1 MTERQFT
8 ILVDLI
14 LGRARWL
21 REYSR
26 GRFNHID
33 RELALIKAGLVG
45 SDPAIQKTIDDLTA
59 ELNAASDSLDAV
71 QK

>member
-14 LGRARWL
+14 LGRARWMDG
-21 REYSR
+21 RNR
-26 GRFNHID
+26 ARFNHID
-33 RELALIKAGLVG
+33 RELALIKAGIVT
-45 SDPAIQKTIDDLTA
+45 DPAVQKTIDALTA
-59 ELNAASDSLDAV
+59 ELEAASDSLDAG

>member
-21 REYSR
+21 DSR
-26 GRFNHID
+26 NRARFNHID
-33 RELALIKAGLVG
+33 RELALIKAGLVT
-45 SDPAIQKTIDDLTA
+45 DPAVQKTIDDLTA
-59 ELNAASDSLDAV
+59 ELNAAAESLDAV